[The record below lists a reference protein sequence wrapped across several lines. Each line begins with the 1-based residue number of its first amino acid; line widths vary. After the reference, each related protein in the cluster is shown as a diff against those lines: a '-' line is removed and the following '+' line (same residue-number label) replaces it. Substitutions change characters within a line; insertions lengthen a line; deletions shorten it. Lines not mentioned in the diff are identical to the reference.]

1 MTLWQLRL
9 DEFRDQTASAAP
21 TPGGGSVACVCAT
34 LGAGLVIM
42 AGEIT
47 RKTKPAAELAELDRL
62 LDELRAL
69 SAQLSASAEA
79 DVAVFGDFMAA
90 LKLPRG
96 SDDEKAARK
105 QAIGRAAVAA
115 CEAPLEAAGAMR
127 LCLTLTANG
136 GALIKPEVESDVKA
150 GADLLRGAL
159 TAVLYNV
166 DINLPYVPDGDV
178 KRTLVARLNELRR

>member
-1 MTLWQLRL
+1 MTLWELRL
-9 DEFRDQTASAAP
+9 DEFRDRTASAAP

-42 AGEIT
+42 AAEIT
-47 RKTKPAAELAELDRL
+47 RKSSPSPELDRL

-69 SAQLSASAEA
+69 SAQLSSGADA
-79 DVAVFGDFMAA
+79 DVAVFSDFMAA
-90 LKLPRG
+90 LKLPKG
-96 SDDEKAARK
+96 DDAEKAARK

-127 LCLTLTANG
+127 LCLTLTAS
-136 GALIKPEVESDVKA
+136 GAAHIKPEVESDVKA
-150 GADLLRGAL
+150 GVDLLRGAL
-159 TAVLYNV
+159 SAVLYNV

-178 KRTLVARLNELRR
+178 KRTLVGRLAELRR

>member
-47 RKTKPAAELAELDRL
+47 RKTNPSPELDQVI
-62 LDELRAL
+62 DELRAL
-69 SAQLSASAEA
+69 SAQLSAGADA

-96 SDDEKAARK
+96 DDAQKAARK
-105 QAIGRAAVAA
+105 QAIARAAVAA

-127 LCLTLTANG
+127 LCLSLTASS
-136 GALIKPEVESDVKA
+136 AAQIKAEVASDVKA
-150 GADLLRGAL
+150 GVDLLQGAL
-159 TAVLYNV
+159 SAVLYNV
-166 DINLPYVPDGDV
+166 DINLPYVPEGDV
-178 KRTLVARLNELRR
+178 KRTLVGRLAELRG

>member
-42 AGEIT
+42 AAEIT
-47 RKTKPAAELAELDRL
+47 RKTTPSLDLDRL

-69 SAQLSASAEA
+69 SAQLSSSADA

-90 LKLPRG
+90 LKLPRA
-96 SDDEKAARK
+96 DDAAKAARK

-115 CEAPLEAAGAMR
+115 CEAPLEAASAMR

-136 GALIKPEVESDVKA
+136 AALIKPEVESDVKA

-178 KRTLVARLNELRR
+178 KRTLVTRLDELRRKV